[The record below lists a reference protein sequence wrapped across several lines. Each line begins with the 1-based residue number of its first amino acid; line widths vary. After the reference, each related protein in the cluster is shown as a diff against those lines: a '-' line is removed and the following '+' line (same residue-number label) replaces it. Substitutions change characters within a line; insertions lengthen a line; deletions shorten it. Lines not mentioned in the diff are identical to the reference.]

1 MRRLGYPGE
10 INLSYIL
17 RREPE
22 GQSRRNYA
30 LVLQSEI
37 AGLKNRL
44 LFVKVFLWFW
54 VTALVLFGI
63 FLGSRMIGMRVVP
76 PTEVSAAFAPAMANE
91 AAQAYESGGPQAFA
105 QFERTLK
112 GTTRRVF
119 YLIDGFGND
128 VLSRSIPTDSQS
140 MVKSSRSDGRIVTR
154 YGLHSQSAAYR
165 FTSSSGHP
173 YIVLL
178 HQPIEFLS
186 FLQTTGSEILF
197 VGAVLLIVTL
207 LSLWLAHHIAG
218 PIHGIQSAAR
228 SVAKGD
234 LKVRAPVRISKRHD
248 ELAALAMDFDSM
260 VERIGSLVHSQKN
273 LLNTVSHELRSPLA
287 RLNMSLALLRRQSS
301 QESEELIERMEHDVE
316 RIDGLMDQ
324 LLTLSRLEAG
334 ISSSGRE
341 NVNLTQLIQE
351 IVADGNFE
359 AQGSGKSVRLEAS
372 EDFYIGNAD
381 QAALRSAC
389 ENIIRNAI
397 RHTRTGTAVDV
408 LLRKDQS
415 SLLPQ
420 VSLFIR
426 DRGPGV
432 PEEFLA
438 EIFQPFFRVKPT
450 PGECS
455 HQKGNGLGLA
465 IAYEAIRLHK
475 GSIVASN
482 LSPSGLEIEMRIPNS
497 SS

>member
-1 MRRLGYPGE
+1 LEYPGG

-17 RREPE
+17 RREAE
-22 GQSRRNYA
+22 EQAWRNYA
-30 LVLQSEI
+30 LILRSKIV
-37 AGLKNRL
+37 GLKSRP

-54 VTALVLFGI
+54 VTALVLFAI
-63 FLGSRMIGMRVVP
+63 FIGSRTIGTREVP
-76 PTEVSAAFAPAMANE
+76 ASALSAAFAPEVAND
-91 AAQAYESGGPQAFA
+91 AAQAYESGGAQAFA

-128 VLSRSIPTDSQS
+128 VLSRPLPADSVSI
-140 MVKSSRSDGRIVTR
+140 VKRSRSDGRIVTH

-165 FTSSSGHP
+165 FTSSSGRH
-173 YIVLL
+173 YVVLL
-178 HQPIEFLS
+178 HQPIELLNFLES
-186 FLQTTGSEILF
+186 TGSEILF

-207 LSLWLAHHIAG
+207 LSVWLAHHIVD

-228 SVAKGD
+228 RVATGD
-234 LKVRAPVRISKRHD
+234 LNVRAPVQIAKRHD
-248 ELAALAMDFDSM
+248 ELAALAVDFDSM
-260 VERIGSLVHSQKN
+260 VERIGSLVHSQKD

-287 RLNMSLALLRRQSS
+287 RLNMSLALLRRQSP
-301 QESEELIERMEHDVE
+301 QEAEELIERMERDVE
-316 RIDGLMDQ
+316 KIDGLMDQ
-324 LLTLSRLEAG
+324 LLALSRLEAG
-334 ISSSGRE
+334 LSSSERE
-341 NVNLTQLIQE
+341 KVNLTQLIQE
-351 IVADGNFE
+351 VVADGNFE

-372 EDFYIGNAD
+372 EDFYIDNAD
-381 QAALRSAC
+381 QSALRSAC
-389 ENIIRNAI
+389 ENVIRNAV
-397 RHTRTGTAVDV
+397 RYTRPGTDVDV
-408 LLRKDQS
+408 VLRKDQN

-420 VSLFIR
+420 VCLFIR

-432 PEEFLA
+432 PQEFLA
-438 EIFQPFFRVKPT
+438 KIFQPFFRVKPT

-455 HQKGNGLGLA
+455 NPKGNGLGLA

-482 LSPSGLEIEMRIPNS
+482 LSPSGLEIEMSIPTS

>member
-1 MRRLGYPGE
+1 M
-10 INLSYIL
+10 I
-17 RREPE
+17 
-22 GQSRRNYA
+22 
-30 LVLQSEI
+30 LQSKI
-37 AGLKNRL
+37 VGLKSRL

-54 VTALVLFGI
+54 VTAVVLFAI
-63 FLGSRMIGMRVVP
+63 FLGSRMIGTRVVP
-76 PTEVSAAFAPAMANE
+76 ATAVSAAFAPAMANE

-119 YLIDGFGND
+119 YLIDGSGND
-128 VLSRSIPTDSQS
+128 VLSRPIPTDSLPI
-140 MVKSSRSDGRIVTR
+140 VKSSRSDGRIVTR

-173 YIVLL
+173 YVVLL
-178 HQPIEFLS
+178 HQPIELLS

-197 VGAVLLIVTL
+197 VGAGLLIVTL

-234 LKVRAPVRISKRHD
+234 LNVRAPVEISKRHD
-248 ELAALAMDFDSM
+248 ELAALALDFDSM
-260 VERIGSLVHSQKN
+260 VERIGLLVHSQKN

-287 RLNMSLALLRRQSS
+287 RLNMSLALLRRESS
-301 QESEELIERMEHDVE
+301 RESEELIERMEHDVE

-334 ISSSGRE
+334 ISSSERE

-372 EDFYIGNAD
+372 EDFFIEKAD
-381 QAALRSAC
+381 QLALRSAC

-397 RHTRTGTAVDV
+397 RHTRPGTAVDV

-420 VSLFIR
+420 VCLCVR
-426 DRGPGV
+426 DCGPGV
-432 PEEFLA
+432 PQEFLVP
-438 EIFQPFFRVKPT
+438 IFQPFFRVKST
-450 PGECS
+450 PDPGGPS
-455 HQKGNGLGLA
+455 HTKGNGLGLA
-465 IAYEAIRLHK
+465 IAYEAVRLHK

-482 LSPSGLEIEMRIPNS
+482 LSPSGLEIEMRIPTS
-497 SS
+497 PS

>member
-1 MRRLGYPGE
+1 L
-10 INLSYIL
+10 I
-17 RREPE
+17 
-22 GQSRRNYA
+22 
-30 LVLQSEI
+30 LQSKI
-37 AGLKNRL
+37 VGLKSRL

-54 VTALVLFGI
+54 VTVLVLFAI
-63 FLGSRMIGMRVVP
+63 FVGSRMIGTRVVP
-76 PTEVSAAFAPAMANE
+76 ATAVSAAFAPAMANE

-128 VLSRSIPTDSQS
+128 VLSRPIPTDSLS
-140 MVKSSRSDGRIVTR
+140 ILKRSRSDGRIVTR

-173 YIVLL
+173 YVVLL
-178 HQPIEFLS
+178 HQPIELLS

-197 VGAVLLIVTL
+197 LGAVLLIVTL

-234 LKVRAPVRISKRHD
+234 LNVRAPEQISKRHD
-248 ELAALAMDFDSM
+248 ELAALAVDFDSM
-260 VERIGSLVHSQKN
+260 VERIGSLVHSQKD

-287 RLNMSLALLRRQSS
+287 RLIMSLALLRRQSS
-301 QESEELIERMEHDVE
+301 QKSEELIERMEHDVE

-334 ISSSGRE
+334 ISSSERE
-341 NVNLTQLIQE
+341 NVNLSQLIQE

-372 EDFYIGNAD
+372 EDFFIEKAD
-381 QAALRSAC
+381 QTALRSAC

-397 RHTRTGTAVDV
+397 RYTRPGTVVDV

-415 SLLPQ
+415 SSLPQ
-420 VSLFIR
+420 LSLFVR

-432 PEEFLA
+432 PQEFLA
-438 EIFQPFFRVKPT
+438 KIFQPFFRVRST
-450 PGECS
+450 PGPGGPS
-455 HQKGNGLGLA
+455 HKNGNGLGLA

-482 LSPSGLEIEMRIPNS
+482 LSPSGLEIEMRIPTS